1 MVGLSTFNVERMFYS
16 CSMGTS
22 RRYAHRVD
30 EQNAHRA
37 QQVSS
42 APRPVGLSPIE
53 VDLAASPARTAPAPI
68 PIRAWVQFSP
78 TPAQL
83 NGVALEWNEDA
94 VHIEVVDAAGRT
106 HKLWVWASAVQR
118 LPDELPDRP

>member
-1 MVGLSTFNVERMFYS
+1 MNVERVFYS
-16 CSMGTS
+16 CAMGTN

-30 EQNAHRA
+30 DQNANRA

-42 APRPVGLSPIE
+42 APRPVGLSPVE
-53 VDLAASPARTAPAPI
+53 VDLAASPARAASAPI

-78 TPAQL
+78 APAQL

-118 LPDELPDRP
+118 LQDEPPDRP

>member
-1 MVGLSTFNVERMFYS
+1 MLPNVERLFYS
-16 CSMGTS
+16 YAMGTN

-30 EQNAHRA
+30 DQNANRA

-42 APRPVGLSPIE
+42 APRPVGLSPVE
-53 VDLAASPARTAPAPI
+53 VDLAASPARAASAPI

-78 TPAQL
+78 AAAKL

-118 LPDELPDRP
+118 LQDELPDSP